1 MRRSSSKV
9 ASAGAFV
16 LVVLFFAG
24 AGAGRAEVGRPQ
36 GARLTP
42 ALAALGAHAGPNQSL
57 HVIVAGNGAVA
68 ALAGCGHVR
77 HKLPFS
83 TGVAGT
89 VRASDL
95 QLLAGQPEV
104 SSVSI
109 DSGVRFDATGSVS
122 AASLSTLYPGRDSA
136 SNPWSAG
143 MTGRGVGIAVIDSG
157 VTPSP
162 DFGTRLTQ
170 VRLDGESGSLDD
182 TVGHGTMVA
191 GVAAGY
197 SPDGKFIGIA
207 PGANV
212 YAINID
218 PLRASIRVTSSLL
231 SSGCSTTPTPT
242 TSASSTSR

>member
-1 MRRSSSKV
+1 MRRRSSKG
-9 ASAGAFV
+9 AFAGALF
-16 LVVLFFAG
+16 LVVLVFAG
-24 AGAGRAEVGRPQ
+24 AGAARAEVVGPE

-42 ALAALGAHAGPNQSL
+42 ALAALGAHTGPNQSL
-57 HVIVAGNGAVA
+57 HVIVAGNGAAA
-68 ALAGCGHVR
+68 ALADCGHVR

-89 VRASDL
+89 VRASHL
-95 QLLAGQPEV
+95 QLLAGKPGV

-109 DSGVRFDATGSVS
+109 DSRVRLDATGSVS

-136 SNPWSAG
+136 SQPWSAG

-157 VTPSP
+157 VTASP

-170 VRLDGESGSLDD
+170 VRLDGQSGSLDD

-191 GVAAGY
+191 GVAAGS

-207 PGANV
+207 PGANL
-212 YAINID
+212 YAININRPSGVYTSD
-218 PLRASIRVTSSLL
+218 VITALKWVFDNAHTYNIQIGRA
-231 SSGCSTTPTPT
+231 
-242 TSASSTSR
+242 